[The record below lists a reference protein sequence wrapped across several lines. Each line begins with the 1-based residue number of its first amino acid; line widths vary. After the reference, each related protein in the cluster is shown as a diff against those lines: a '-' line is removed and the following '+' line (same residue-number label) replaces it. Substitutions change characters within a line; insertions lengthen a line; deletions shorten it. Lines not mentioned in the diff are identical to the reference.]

1 MKKTTFIIAFS
12 LAMQAMAVKQ
22 IRKNEVLKFLGL
34 IVINLLD
41 LILTKSLSGACQLKS
56 PKTLREIKMKVYK

>member
-1 MKKTTFIIAFS
+1 
-12 LAMQAMAVKQ
+12 MQAMAVKQ